1 MKREAIKSGSRRH
14 EGAEAGLVPE
24 WEWPDRN
31 HPQRVSLGG
40 SVSPCETISQ
50 EAISTEGFGGT
61 IGKIP
66 ALCRGMKASK
76 KSPSASSRGRAQD
89 RRKISLQRHEID
101 HVVAKL
107 QEEFRPIIKQAVLA
121 AKRALGGETRRNQ
134 VMVEARRRLLAHA

>member
-1 MKREAIKSGSRRH
+1 MKSTAADRFDEERIPGGRVARCYLCFRGRF
-14 EGAEAGLVPE
+14 GL
-24 WEWPDRN
+24 
-31 HPQRVSLGG
+31 S
-40 SVSPCETISQ
+40 
-50 EAISTEGFGGT
+50 AFGGT
-61 IGKIP
+61 IGDIP
-66 ALCRGMKASK
+66 ALCHGMKTSK
-76 KSPSASSRGRAQD
+76 KSSSSRGRSQD